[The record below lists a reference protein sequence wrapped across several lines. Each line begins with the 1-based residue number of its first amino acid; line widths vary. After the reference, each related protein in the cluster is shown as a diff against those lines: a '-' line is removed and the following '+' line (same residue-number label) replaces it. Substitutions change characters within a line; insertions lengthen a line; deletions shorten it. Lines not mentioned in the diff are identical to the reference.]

1 MKTNTQMILD
11 SFDRRTIKAKDM
23 KIKLLYKVFQTGDLM
38 QHALLFKRLRSN
50 CDFIIRSDNPL
61 DVVARK

>member
-1 MKTNTQMILD
+1 MKTNLEMLSD

-50 CDFIIRSDNPL
+50 CDFIIRNDNPV
-61 DVVARK
+61 DVIARK